1 MEKFILDPDTAVSP
15 TKIMVFYTMEFY
27 IVKNSVQDACLSPST
42 ISKES
47 TWENIQPSKES
58 FRTLIF
64 QPERKKTEEK

>member
-15 TKIMVFYTMEFY
+15 TIVFYTMEFY

-58 FRTLIF
+58 FRILIF